1 MRAELPWNVAGI
13 PPEAREAVRAAA
25 RREGLTVGEWMTRRI
40 LRSFS
45 MEEDG
50 PSLAYERR
58 PSEPLH
64 SWDLPQ
70 RRDTEDMMARVGRSE
85 NESNEA
91 WRRIEDQLRGLD
103 RSPDYSG
110 RAEGT
115 RAAQE
120 VHVSAQAFD
129 QLGLNVMA
137 LNARLE
143 RLERGAAYE
152 GIKEAVRALH
162 QGLSRLADQITA
174 TANNSATQL
183 LQLNGN
189 LEQLAGRVGQAR
201 LDSENA
207 DKALVQRIDNTAR
220 AVEARLSA
228 AEKAAQFNAEAL
240 GHALGKIEAG
250 ANRHAADQ
258 AENQRRAAHY
268 AESLN
273 RLEESIARLE
283 MPDLQ
288 FEPRLESVEH
298 ALSGMRL
305 EQSGASGSIEALSQ
319 RLGALE
325 KDHADLMG
333 ELRAKVLR
341 SVVRPVEAP
350 ADIVAEPPLAEE
362 VCAPSLIALDMPTL
376 TESPIADEPAVCEE
390 MSMVLAD
397 TADAVDAFAPLP
409 ETQDVIAP
417 DEIPA
422 DSDPDAPTLAEAP
435 IADEPAV
442 CEAVPM
448 VLADSAEAVD
458 AFTPLPESQ
467 DAIAPDKIP
476 PGSDPDAPDFAEIFA
491 AIPDEPET
499 VLDQAHRS
507 AHAAAEQAENE
518 RRDGFTAFHWGQ
530 DAAAKD
536 VEKPKSRTLIA
547 VLVALIVALAA
558 IAALVLSQRAA
569 MPAQAAI
576 APPASRIALASAPPA
591 SKDIRLVVAS
601 QAVAQPQ
608 DNARGAPVPAVPA
621 AAKTSTRIPLDRVI
635 RLANSDNPATLTIL
649 GLRALDGTG
658 GAAVSLSDAVRFLTQ
673 AAEKG
678 QAVAQYRLATLYE
691 HGRGV
696 AADPVQA
703 AHWYETAAAQGNRK
717 AMHNLAISFADGATG
732 KKDMV
737 EAARWFAKAAALGLS
752 DSQFNLAVLYETGAG
767 VPQSLAD
774 AYKWYA
780 IDAAS
785 GDGES
790 RARLDLLQA
799 RLSDA
804 DKAAASKAA
813 AGFHAAPLNRAANVP
828 PEPADL
834 GM

>member
-25 RREGLTVGEWMTRRI
+25 RREGLSVGEWMTRRI

-50 PSLAYERR
+50 PSPAYERR
-58 PSEPLH
+58 PSESPD

-103 RSPDYSG
+103 RRPDYSG
-110 RAEGT
+110 RGEGT

-120 VHVSAQAFD
+120 IHVSAQAFD
-129 QLGLNVMA
+129 QLGQNVMA

-143 RLERGAAYE
+143 RLERSPAHE
-152 GIKEAVRALH
+152 SIKEAVRALH

-189 LEQLAGRVGQAR
+189 LEQLAGRVGQVR

-207 DKALVQRIDNTAR
+207 DKALVQRIDNSAR
-220 AVEARLSA
+220 AMEGRLSA

-250 ANRHAADQ
+250 TNQRAADQ
-258 AENQRRAAHY
+258 AENQRRAAQH

-283 MPDLQ
+283 MGLPDLQ
-288 FEPRLESVEH
+288 FERRLESAEQ

-305 EQSGASGSIEALSQ
+305 KQSGESGSIEALSQ
-319 RLGALE
+319 RLAALE

-333 ELRAKVLR
+333 ALRAKVLR

-350 ADIVAEPPLAEE
+350 ADTVAETPLAEE
-362 VCAPSLIALDMPTL
+362 ICEPSLIALEAPNLDAPAL
-376 TESPIADEPAVCEE
+376 TESLIADEPAICEEAPMALVDAAEAVDAPLPESQDFIAPDKIPPDSAPDEPAVCEE
-390 MSMVLAD
+390 VPIILAD
-397 TADAVDAFAPLP
+397 TAGAVDAPL
-409 ETQDVIAP
+409 Q
-417 DEIPA
+417 
-422 DSDPDAPTLAEAP
+422 
-435 IADEPAV
+435 
-442 CEAVPM
+442 
-448 VLADSAEAVD
+448 
-458 AFTPLPESQ
+458 ESQ
-467 DAIAPDKIP
+467 DFIAPDKIP
-476 PGSDPDAPDFAEIFA
+476 PDSAPDEPAVCEEVPIVLADTAEAVDAPLPESQDFITPDKIPPDSAPDAPDFAEVFA

-507 AHAAAEQAENE
+507 AHAAAEQAESE
-518 RRDGFTAFHWGQ
+518 RRAGFTAFRWGQ

-536 VEKPKSRTLIA
+536 VAKPKSRRLIA

-558 IAALVLSQRAA
+558 IVALVLSQRAA

-576 APPASRIALASAPPA
+576 GRPPGRIALASAPPA
-591 SKDIRLVVAS
+591 SKDIPLVAAS
-601 QAVAQPQ
+601 QAGAQPQ
-608 DNARGAPVPAVPA
+608 DDGRGAPVPAAPV

-635 RLANSDNPATLTIL
+635 QLASSDNPTTLTIL

-658 GAAVSLSDAVRFLTQ
+658 GAAVSLPDAVRFLTQ
-673 AAEKG
+673 AE
-678 QAVAQYRLATLYE
+678 
-691 HGRGV
+691 
-696 AADPVQA
+696 
-703 AHWYETAAAQGNRK
+703 
-717 AMHNLAISFADGATG
+717 
-732 KKDMV
+732 
-737 EAARWFAKAAALGLS
+737 
-752 DSQFNLAVLYETGAG
+752 
-767 VPQSLAD
+767 
-774 AYKWYA
+774 
-780 IDAAS
+780 
-785 GDGES
+785 
-790 RARLDLLQA
+790 
-799 RLSDA
+799 
-804 DKAAASKAA
+804 
-813 AGFHAAPLNRAANVP
+813 
-828 PEPADL
+828 
-834 GM
+834 

>member
-25 RREGLTVGEWMTRRI
+25 RREGLSVGEWMTRRI

-50 PSLAYERR
+50 SSLAYERR
-58 PSEPLH
+58 PSESLD

-103 RSPDYSG
+103 RRPDHSG
-110 RAEGT
+110 RGEGP

-120 VHVSAQAFD
+120 MHVSAQAFD

-143 RLERGAAYE
+143 RLERSPAHE
-152 GIKEAVRALH
+152 SIKEAVRALH

-201 LDSENA
+201 LDFENA

-220 AVEARLSA
+220 AMDARLSV

-250 ANRHAADQ
+250 TNQRAADQ
-258 AENQRRAAHY
+258 AENQRRAAQH

-283 MPDLQ
+283 MGLPDLQ
-288 FEPRLESVEH
+288 FERRLESVEH

-305 EQSGASGSIEALSQ
+305 EQSGESGSMEALSQ
-319 RLGALE
+319 RLAALE
-325 KDHADLMG
+325 KDHGDLMG
-333 ELRAKVLR
+333 ELRAKVLC

-350 ADIVAEPPLAEE
+350 ADTVAEPQLVEE
-362 VCAPSLIALDMPTL
+362 VCQPSLIALDAPNLDAPTL
-376 TESPIADEPAVCEE
+376 AESLIADEPAVCEE
-390 MSMVLAD
+390 
-397 TADAVDAFAPLP
+397 
-409 ETQDVIAP
+409 
-417 DEIPA
+417 
-422 DSDPDAPTLAEAP
+422 
-435 IADEPAV
+435 
-442 CEAVPM
+442 VPM
-448 VLADSAEAVD
+448 VLADTAEAVD

-467 DAIAPDKIP
+467 DFIAPDKIP
-476 PGSDPDAPDFAEIFA
+476 PDSDPDAPDFAEIFA
-491 AIPDEPET
+491 EVSGEPET

-507 AHAAAEQAENE
+507 AHAAAEQAESE
-518 RRDGFTAFHWGQ
+518 RRAGFTAFRWGQ
-530 DAAAKD
+530 DAAAKE
-536 VEKPKSRTLIA
+536 VEKPKSRRLIA

-558 IAALVLSQRAA
+558 IAALVLSQRAT

-576 APPASRIALASAPPA
+576 ARPAGRIASASAPPA
-591 SKDIRLVVAS
+591 GKNIGLVIAS
-601 QAVAQPQ
+601 QAGAQPQ
-608 DNARGAPVPAVPA
+608 DDVRGAPIPA
-621 AAKTSTRIPLDRVI
+621 APVTAKTSTRIPLDRVI
-635 RLANSDNPATLTIL
+635 QLANSDNPTTLTIL

-658 GAAVSLSDAVRFLTQ
+658 GAAVSLPDAVRFLTQ

-703 AHWYETAAAQGNRK
+703 AHWYETAAEQGNRK

-732 KKDMV
+732 KKDMA
-737 EAARWFAKAAALGLS
+737 EAARWFAQAAALGLS
-752 DSQFNLAVLYETGAG
+752 DSQFNLAILYETGAG

-780 IDAAS
+780 IAAAS

-790 RARLDLLQA
+790 KTRLGLLQA

-813 AGFHAAPLNRAANVP
+813 VTFHAAPLNRSANVP

>member
-25 RREGLTVGEWMTRRI
+25 RREGLSVGEWMTRRI

-58 PSEPLH
+58 PSEPPDN
-64 SWDLPQ
+64 WDLPQ
-70 RRDTEDMMARVGRSE
+70 RRNTEDMMARVGRSE

-103 RSPDYSG
+103 RPDYSG
-110 RAEGT
+110 RGEAA

-143 RLERGAAYE
+143 RLERGAAHE
-152 GIKEAVRALH
+152 GIKGAVKALH

-207 DKALVQRIDNTAR
+207 DKALVQRIDNIAR
-220 AVEARLSA
+220 AMEARLSA
-228 AEKAAQFNAEAL
+228 AEKAARFNAEAL

-250 ANRHAADQ
+250 TNQRTADQ
-258 AENQRRAAHY
+258 AENQRRAAQH

-283 MPDLQ
+283 MGLPDLQ
-288 FEPRLESVEH
+288 FERRLESAEH

-305 EQSGASGSIEALSQ
+305 EQSGESGAIKALSQ
-319 RLGALE
+319 RLAALE
-325 KDHADLMG
+325 RDHADLMG

-350 ADIVAEPPLAEE
+350 ADTVAEPPLAEE
-362 VCAPSLIALDMPTL
+362 VCEPSLIALDTPTL
-376 TESPIADEPAVCEE
+376 VESLIADEPVCEDAP
-390 MSMVLAD
+390 MALAD
-397 TADAVDAFAPLP
+397 T
-409 ETQDVIAP
+409 
-417 DEIPA
+417 
-422 DSDPDAPTLAEAP
+422 
-435 IADEPAV
+435 
-442 CEAVPM
+442 
-448 VLADSAEAVD
+448 AEAVD
-458 AFTPLPESQ
+458 AFIPLLESQ
-467 DAIAPDKIP
+467 EFIAPDKIP
-476 PGSDPDAPDFAEIFA
+476 PDSDPNTPDFAEIFA
-491 AIPDEPET
+491 AVPGEPEA
-499 VLDQAHRS
+499 VLDQAHCS
-507 AHAAAEQAENE
+507 AHAAAEQAEGE
-518 RRDGFTAFHWGQ
+518 HRAGFTALRWAQ

-536 VEKPKSRTLIA
+536 VEKPKSRRLIA

-558 IAALVLSQRAA
+558 IAALVLSQRAT

-576 APPASRIALASAPPA
+576 ARPADRIALASAPPA
-591 SKDIRLVVAS
+591 SKDIRLMVAS
-601 QAVAQPQ
+601 QAGAQPQ
-608 DNARGAPVPAVPA
+608 DDVRGAPVPAAPV
-621 AAKTSTRIPLDRVI
+621 AAKTSARIPLDRVI
-635 RLANSDNPATLTIL
+635 QLANSDNPATLTIL

-658 GAAVSLSDAVRFLTQ
+658 GAAVSLPDAVRFLTQ

-691 HGRGV
+691 HGQGV

-732 KKDMV
+732 KKDMG
-737 EAARWFAKAAALGLS
+737 EAARWFAKAAALGLP

-780 IDAAS
+780 IVAAS

-790 RARLDLLQA
+790 KARLGLLQA
-799 RLSDA
+799 RLNDA

-813 AGFHAAPLNRAANVP
+813 ASFHAAPLNRAANVP
-828 PEPADL
+828 PQPADL